1 MNHTWEEFK
10 EAYNNEQEARF
21 GFCDLCDQIMTLQYP
36 EYSIVRSQDILEN
49 DIEADPEDKGKKQ
62 ILYLP
67 KFFLDH
73 VSNSRKGQIRKSF
86 NENLPYMNNNGVKEW
101 VLFLPKALS
110 DEEKSWWQNWTT
122 RVIQENKVTPVLYDS
137 QAIFALLRKFKITGE
152 YFKEEQDSNQTQIMD
167 FYVEEVKQE
176 IKEEVK
182 EEVKQEV
189 KEEVKEDVSQVKEE
203 VKQEIVEQI
212 KEEIKQAASNNIT
225 EDSSKSQE
233 GKEENSQEESNEKP
247 LFGNFLSSMGHL
259 FVDEKEE
266 VFDNQI
272 TKDFYKRFHDLDEK
286 QKELTE
292 EQFKIFTE
300 RRQASSVTNYIYDY
314 RIDNIADISI
324 EDLLYKARVICSNE
338 QFERALY
345 IYQYIADKNI
355 CPKDNEQELLD
366 GIRECNDRLE
376 YKYNMILGDF
386 LFSTRDFINASEKFG
401 KACKLVNVNY
411 EAVTKMNESYGEAL
425 MDVGEFKGAWNK
437 FEEALNTDSANQQI
451 IERRD
456 LAKYLEKGAH
466 YFDSPWLSW
475 LNVFIAPFYYLK
487 ARNLDTQNKDLK
499 TKGEKLRKKALG
511 GFILILCIL
520 ALLILIPLLCK
531 FVWNKV
537 KVDEVETVSSLTPF
551 DIQMRKGQYYRDNVT
566 FEKIHYID
574 SAINCFKRAQR
585 YMNTDTTAEIKYNE
599 AIVYKEKYKQKV
611 QNDIS
616 NDSATYFLS
625 MRKPTEG
632 LRLFKYM
639 YDSNDNTKGKFGYCD
654 TLGNV
659 VIVPIYDFNYK
670 TMDQTGET
678 FKDGKA
684 KVCLIVAPGDTTY
697 FYIDKFGNP
706 IE

>member
-10 EAYNNEQEARF
+10 QAYNNEQEARF

-110 DEEKSWWQNWTT
+110 EEEKSWWQNWTT

-137 QAIFALLRKFKITGE
+137 DAIFALLRKFKITGE
-152 YFKEEQDSNQTQIMD
+152 YFKEEIDSNQSQIMD
-167 FYVEEVKQE
+167 FSLEEVKEE
-176 IKEEVK
+176 IKEEVKDEVKEEIKQSVEDKKEEIK

-189 KEEVKEDVSQVKEE
+189 
-203 VKQEIVEQI
+203 VEQI
-212 KEEIKQAASNNIT
+212 KEEIKQAASNNIS
-225 EDSSKSQE
+225 EESSK
-233 GKEENSQEESNEKP
+233 NQEEKPQEETQEKP

-259 FVDEKEE
+259 FVDEKDE

-272 TKDFYKRFHDLDEK
+272 TKDFYERFHALDER
-286 QKELTE
+286 QKELSE
-292 EQFKIFTE
+292 DQLKIFTE

-314 RIDNIADISI
+314 HIDNIADISV

-355 CPKDNEQELLD
+355 CPKDNEQELMD

-566 FEKIHYID
+566 FETIHYID

-585 YMNTDTTAEIKYNE
+585 YMNTDTTAELKYNE